1 MATNIYLANTN
12 YFTPGASDTY
22 TLKNTPTTIDAA
34 DTLIINTGQ
43 TLIIKDTKKLQIKGS
58 LENSGTVTVNTGCD
72 CYAEDGGVIDN
83 KEGANISV
91 SGELYSIY
99 AGSKIENSGTI
110 TVKSGGDC
118 FAQDGGEINN
128 NKTITVESDGH
139 CNALEGGV
147 INNNVGANI
156 NVTGFLYSYGE
167 DSKIENSGTVTVFG
181 GYCFAQSGGEINN
194 NVGGTITVKCDGKLF
209 KQTGGVINNSG
220 TIINEPCPPT
230 PTPIGA
236 AAAKVHRSLF
246 ANNSLV
252 FYKSHSSSSSTGSG
266 GVGNS
271 RFKRRKT

>member
-12 YFTPGASDTY
+12 YFALVGGASNTY
-22 TLKNTPTTIDAA
+22 TLANSGTTTIDAA

-43 TLIIKDTKKLQIKGS
+43 TLIIEKDAKKLQIKGS

-128 NKTITVESDGH
+128 NKTITVESDG
-139 CNALEGGV
+139 
-147 INNNVGANI
+147 
-156 NVTGFLYSYGE
+156 
-167 DSKIENSGTVTVFG
+167 
-181 GYCFAQSGGEINN
+181 Q
-194 NVGGTITVKCDGKLF
+194 
-209 KQTGGVINNSG
+209 
-220 TIINEPCPPT
+220 
-230 PTPIGA
+230 
-236 AAAKVHRSLF
+236 
-246 ANNSLV
+246 
-252 FYKSHSSSSSTGSG
+252 
-266 GVGNS
+266 
-271 RFKRRKT
+271 